1 VDGISRQTIFR
12 KSAILSPTTRI
23 AEGDFRVPKGGC
35 RHQPKNGFPKE
46 CDSCVTA
53 SRICTRMMPLPN
65 NDGVH
70 RVAAGGCSKNRK
82 PASRNSGATLCYL
95 LVVSVDALE
104 HSNESEEECL
114 PERLF
119 AMGQYLEDRSKL
131 QE

>member
-1 VDGISRQTIFR
+1 V
-12 KSAILSPTTRI
+12 
-23 AEGDFRVPKGGC
+23 
-35 RHQPKNGFPKE
+35 H
-46 CDSCVTA
+46 
-53 SRICTRMMPLPN
+53 